1 MKKYLLSENKNSYK
15 ANLHCHT
22 NLSDARLS
30 PDEVKKAYMEHGYSI
45 VAYTDHDIM
54 IDHSDLN
61 EEGFLALRGFEME
74 ITDDKPVDILGG
86 RKTCHACFIALD
98 KDNLIQPMW
107 SGVDEKYFY
116 GNAKKH
122 ADKVKF
128 DKNEPEYKRI
138 YTVEAVSDMLKR
150 GREKGFFVTYN
161 HPIWSGENFEQY
173 AYYEGMHAMEICNY
187 GCYEAGHPEYNS
199 SIYDDMLRTGKRIYC
214 ISADDNHNGGANWAH
229 DSFGGFTVIMADKLE
244 YRTIT
249 KALEEGDFYAS
260 MGPEIHE
267 LYLED
272 NILHVKCS
280 PAKRICLNV
289 GRTRYACKKK
299 ATVGEYITEASFA
312 IDKKNDIYFRLD
324 IYDENGNAANTN
336 AYFCDEV
343 FES

>member
-1 MKKYLLSENKNSYK
+1 MKKYLLDPNKNSYK

-22 NLSDARLS
+22 NLSDGCLS
-30 PDEVKKAYMEHGYSI
+30 PEEMKKAYMEHGYSI
-45 VAYTDHDIM
+45 IAYTDHDIM

-61 EEGFLALRGFEME
+61 EEGFLALRAFEME
-74 ITDDKPVDILGG
+74 VSEKKDFDAPGG
-86 RKTCHACFIALD
+86 RKTCHACYIALEP
-98 KDNLIQPMW
+98 DNFVQPMW
-107 SGVDEKYFY
+107 CKDLRYLF
-116 GNAKKH
+116 GNAKTN
-122 ADKVKF
+122 AVKVVF
-128 DKNEPEYKRI
+128 DENEPDYRRVYSPEG
-138 YTVEAVSDMLKR
+138 VSDMLKR

-161 HPIWSGENFEQY
+161 HPRWSGENFEQY
-173 AYYEGMHAMEICNY
+173 GYYDGMHAMEICNY
-187 GCYEAGHPEYNS
+187 ACYEGGHPEYNS
-199 SIYDDMLRTGKRIYC
+199 GVYEEMLRAGKRIYC
-214 ISADDNHNGGANWAH
+214 ISADDNHNGSADKYH
-229 DSFGGFTVIMADKLE
+229 DSFGGFTVIKADKLE

-312 IDKKNDIYFRLD
+312 IDKEKDIYFRLD